1 MADHSISSYVFILL
15 SPFLFFYRCMCWIE
29 TFIDFD
35 WQRPRTPIIWNL
47 YEWVTTRKLTHRAT
61 NVRNQKQFR
70 FRTFPYPSGE
80 KYISNLKTRFPTT
93 KTNLELIHLKT
104 YASHLSPS
112 TPILIKI
119 MSKMD
124 GRYSRGRKI
133 SEIKRSAFAF
143 RLD

>member
-1 MADHSISSYVFILL
+1 MCSFYFPPSCSSTDACVELKLLLILIGSVL
-15 SPFLFFYRCMCWIE
+15 GPQLFEIYTNIC
-29 TFIDFD
+29 
-35 WQRPRTPIIWNL
+35 NA
-47 YEWVTTRKLTHRAT
+47 RKLTHRAT